1 MSKPAVGPFDSRS
14 SIKRSNSSKAAA
26 AVGTQRTDS
35 LTRRPAAAAAA
46 AAASSSSRKAAEN
59 EFDLSRELNTAITE
73 SDKALIV
80 QAKKLNDV
88 AGTLLFVLS
97 VKWQWP

>member
-35 LTRRPAAAAAA
+35 LTRRPAAAAA